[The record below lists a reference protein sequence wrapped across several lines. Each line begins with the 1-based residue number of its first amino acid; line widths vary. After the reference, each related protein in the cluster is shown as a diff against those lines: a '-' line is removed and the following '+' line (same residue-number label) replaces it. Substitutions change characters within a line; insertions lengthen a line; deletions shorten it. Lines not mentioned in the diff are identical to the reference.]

1 MYLLASARGKRRLP
15 AVLVALLA
23 GLLLVG
29 GCSTADAAGGS
40 HGKAVTAYD
49 EALQPLK
56 ERSDVLEQRFAA
68 VQRHDDRD
76 PERLRGVL
84 EEIIPAYAELL
95 EETRGIEV
103 DDTEVKAAH
112 ESLLASLEE
121 QQKGLE
127 LALRALD
134 EGDSALMAKAGS
146 SLVRAR
152 ELLLEHRRL
161 LRRARG

>member
-15 AVLVALLA
+15 AVLVGLLA

-29 GCSTADAAGGS
+29 GCSTADAAGGG

-49 EALQPLK
+49 EALRPLK

-68 VQRHDDRD
+68 VQRHDNHD
-76 PERLRGVL
+76 PEQLRRVL

-95 EETRGIEV
+95 EEARGIGV
-103 DDTEVKAAH
+103 DDAEVKAAH

-134 EGDSALMAKAGS
+134 EGDSALMEKAGS
-146 SLVRAR
+146 SLEKAR